1 MAAAPDLTAASEGVS
16 REEPEPAATGKR
28 IAVAVP
34 LPIPTP
40 LTYLAP
46 PGLASRLVAGVR
58 VRVGVGR
65 RRLRGIVLGTAIERE
80 PREAR
85 AVDEVIDD
93 EPVLSPDLL
102 ALGHFLHEYY
112 LVPPGEALQALL
124 PRGLPPWRSWL
135 VRPTLKAAMRREI
148 LGEQD
153 RELVDALLGKGAVR
167 RGELLAEAT
176 PESGLAARL
185 ERLEAEGFLSFER
198 AERPGGGRFET
209 AVELSRGELPDLLA
223 AAGRSRPARA
233 VLETLAR
240 LARPATLAEVL
251 GEAGCSA
258 PVVRR
263 LASLGL
269 VRLFQ
274 QPVRLELAHHR
285 MARVPPPPVTLTPGQ
300 TTALEAIGEA
310 LATRRFRA
318 LLLAGVTG
326 SGKTEVYLRAA
337 EAALAAGRSAIVL
350 VPEIALVPALARAVR
365 ERFGD
370 RLALLHSG
378 LQTGERHQEWER
390 IRSGE
395 ATVVL
400 GPRSAVFAP
409 VADLGLLVVDEEH
422 DESYKQDQD
431 PRYHARDVGLVRA
444 REAGAVALLVSAT
457 PSLEARWNVARGR
470 FAELVLPTRVG
481 TARLPEPVVVDLRQ
495 EPAARHPGEIV
506 FSAVLREELAAALDT
521 GGQAILLRNR
531 RGYAPL
537 LLCRACGEEF
547 RCDACGLPR
556 TVHRRERRLRC
567 HYCGAAGAEPERC
580 PRCGEASLEAI
591 GSGTERVEESLRELF
606 PGVPVGVLD
615 RDEVRRKGGLSS
627 ILTAFERG
635 ETRIL
640 VGTQMVAKGHHFPE
654 VSLTAVL
661 AADSYLSFPDF
672 RAVEKTYAQLVQLAG
687 RAGRGD
693 RPGRVVVQTYHP
705 DHYAIRAALAH
716 DDEGFAREELRFRR
730 AFHYPPYSR
739 MIQVLL
745 RDRQRER
752 GHRWM
757 ADLAA
762 RLEAARAGEQGLRL
776 TGPAPAPFERLRGE
790 WRFQLL
796 LRGPSGAR
804 LRAWLAA
811 ALPAPWPRGLVVDVD
826 PYHLL

>member
-1 MAAAPDLTAASEGVS
+1 
-16 REEPEPAATGKR
+16 
-28 IAVAVP
+28 VP

-40 LTYLAP
+40 LTYLT
-46 PGLASRLVAGVR
+46 PGNLTGRLPVGVR
-58 VRVGVGR
+58 VRVAVGR
-65 RRLRGIVLGTAIERE
+65 RHLRGIVLGAATESE

-85 AVDEVIDD
+85 AIEEVIDD

-102 ALGHFLHEYY
+102 ALGRFLHEYY

-135 VRPTLKAAMRREI
+135 VRPTIKAAMRREI
-148 LGEQD
+148 LGEED
-153 RELVDALLGKGAVR
+153 RDIVDGLLARGAVR
-167 RGELLAEAT
+167 RGELLAASEPAA
-176 PESGLAARL
+176 GLAGRL
-185 ERLEAEGFLSFER
+185 ERLRMDGFLSFER
-198 AERPGGGRFET
+198 SDRPAGGRFET
-209 AVELSRGELPDLLA
+209 AVELAPGSLPDLLC
-223 AAGRSRPARA
+223 AAGRSRPALA
-233 VLETLAR
+233 VLELLSR
-240 LARPATLAEVL
+240 LARPATQAEILSEV
-251 GEAGCSA
+251 GCGA
-258 PVVRR
+258 AVVRR
-263 LASLGL
+263 LAGLGL

-274 QPVRLELAHHR
+274 QPVRLELGHHR
-285 MARVPPPPVTLTPGQ
+285 MPRAVPPPVILTPGQ
-300 TTALEAIGEA
+300 ASALAAVEEAIA
-310 LATRRFRA
+310 AHRFRA
-318 LLLAGVTG
+318 FLLAGVTG

-337 EAALAAGRSAIVL
+337 EATLAAGRSTVIL
-350 VPEIALVPALARAVR
+350 VPEIALVPALARSVR
-365 ERFGD
+365 ERFGE

-378 LQTGERHQEWER
+378 LQPGERHQEWER

-395 ATVVL
+395 AAVVL

-409 VADLGLLVVDEEH
+409 VSDLGLLVVDEEH

-457 PSLEARWNVARGR
+457 PSLEARWNVTRSRYAGL
-470 FAELVLPTRVG
+470 FLPSRVG

-495 EPAARHPGEIV
+495 EPVARHPGEIV
-506 FSAVLREELAAALDT
+506 FSSVLREELRAALDA

-547 RCDACGLPR
+547 RCDDCGLPR
-556 TVHRRERRLRC
+556 TVHRREGRLRC
-567 HYCGAAGAEPERC
+567 HYCGASSREPDRC

-591 GSGTERVEESLRELF
+591 GSGTERVEESLRDLL

-687 RAGRGD
+687 RAGRGE

-752 GHRWM
+752 ALRWM
-757 ADLAA
+757 ADLAR
-762 RLEAARAGEQGLRL
+762 RLEAARAGEPGLRL

-790 WRFQLL
+790 WRFQML
-796 LRGPSGAR
+796 LRGSSGAR
-804 LRAWLAA
+804 LRAWLEA
-811 ALPAPWPRGLVVDVD
+811 ALPAPWPRGLIVDVD